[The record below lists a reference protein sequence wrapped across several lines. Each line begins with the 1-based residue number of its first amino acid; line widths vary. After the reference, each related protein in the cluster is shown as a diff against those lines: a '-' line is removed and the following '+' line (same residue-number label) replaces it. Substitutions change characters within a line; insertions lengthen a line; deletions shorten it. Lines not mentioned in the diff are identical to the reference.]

1 TPATPALSVLPMPL
15 EILEPMELPTSEPYP
30 EAPPR
35 DFLICPGRRLISATI
50 EICPTA
56 NSAMIY
62 PRRIVKLGRGKTQP
76 FFHLFDRNRVH
87 LESVSATKHCG
98 AFIAGRFRSGLLTR
112 ARHWLRALSFAAAA
126 LKVSPVK
133 RIKHASQKMC
143 VNSPKSRLTQLATRN
158 SGRLIR
164 LQNHDLNITPI
175 QTIRTITKP
184 TQPKPNLNQ
193 LSLNRAAKLRIFQ
206 SLRKA

>member
-1 TPATPALSVLPMPL
+1 M
-15 EILEPMELPTSEPYP
+15 
-30 EAPPR
+30 
-35 DFLICPGRRLISATI
+35 

-56 NSAMIY
+56 NSAKID

-76 FFHLFDRNRVH
+76 FVHLFDRNRVH
-87 LESVSATKHCG
+87 LESVSATKQCG
-98 AFIAGRFRSGLLTR
+98 AFIAGRFRSGLFTR

-133 RIKHASQKMC
+133 CIKHTSQKMSID
-143 VNSPKSRLTQLATRN
+143 SPESGLAQLAPRN
-158 SGRLIR
+158 SRPLIC

-175 QTIRTITKP
+175 QTIRTIAKP

-193 LSLNRAAKLRIFQ
+193 LSLHRAAKLRIFQ
-206 SLRKA
+206 SLKKA